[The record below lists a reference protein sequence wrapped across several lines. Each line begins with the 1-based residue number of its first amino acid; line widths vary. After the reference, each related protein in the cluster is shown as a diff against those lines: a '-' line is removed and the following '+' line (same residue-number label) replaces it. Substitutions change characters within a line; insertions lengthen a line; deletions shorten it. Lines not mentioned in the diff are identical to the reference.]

1 MRYEGLVKLCIEHII
16 NPDREVR
23 YNIQCITTI
32 DNGDYQ
38 GTQLF
43 VIPMDTYQPCEY
55 EYIMTY
61 ANYGSCSGCDTLLN
75 IQYDSVDEDTKV
87 NDYMTLCKDLVC
99 NITEPFNKDN

>member
-1 MRYEGLVKLCIEHII
+1 MCIEHII
-16 NPDREVR
+16 NPDREAR
-23 YNIQCITTI
+23 YNTQCITTI

-43 VIPMDTYQPCEY
+43 VMPMNTYQPCEY

-61 ANYGSCSGCDTLLN
+61 ANYGSCSGCDTLLS